1 EKDIEKEV
9 EAVTSNISKKLGEIF
24 PGYQV
29 RLQPD
34 VAKVDPDKAIGA
46 GSKLSVAGNG
56 HEFLPVGRHGTGLRR
71 TLFWASLD
79 ALVHAG
85 QVKKGKKKLESGT
98 PRILLIEEPESF
110 LHPPT
115 VRASREALYSLAS
128 LENWQVIVTTHSP
141 IFVDVS
147 KSHTTIV
154 RVARDDGHESKIFST
169 DRADFSDDEKENLK
183 MIRACNPS
191 VTEFF
196 FSAYVVLVEGEAEQA
211 VFTSILS

>member
-1 EKDIEKEV
+1 EETERVVVGILVEAVKQALKNDDSRTSQIIDAIRKLSLDIEKDIEKEV

-85 QVKKGKKKLESGT
+85 QVKKGKKKL
-98 PRILLIEEPESF
+98 
-110 LHPPT
+110 
-115 VRASREALYSLAS
+115 
-128 LENWQVIVTTHSP
+128 
-141 IFVDVS
+141 
-147 KSHTTIV
+147 
-154 RVARDDGHESKIFST
+154 
-169 DRADFSDDEKENLK
+169 
-183 MIRACNPS
+183 
-191 VTEFF
+191 
-196 FSAYVVLVEGEAEQA
+196 
-211 VFTSILS
+211 